1 MPRNI
6 PQTVLLIIFLVLA
19 SAAYWAGVAGVP
31 FHPDESTQIFMSQD
45 VEIFLNDPAAL
56 AWRADAVGDL
66 RQHYR
71 LMDAPLPRTW
81 IGLSRLVAGQPTNPA
96 DWDWTLSWQQNTE
109 RGALPAQGTLLAARL
124 AMALFFPLT
133 LLLTYRTGVLL
144 AGPAAG
150 WTALLLTASNALV
163 LLHTRRAMAEGILL
177 FTVTLSLWC
186 ILRGG
191 RRPWLMALPLALA
204 FLSKQSAAALLV
216 PAGLAL
222 LTPLGG
228 TRPWPARWKNTL
240 IAATIFLAVVALFNP
255 FLWRQPL
262 EAVQAAAR
270 ERAAFTQAQVEAH
283 SARGGALLAG
293 SLPERLVGI
302 VAQLFITPPAVMDVA
317 NYRAELAEEI
327 ARYTINPLH
336 NLLRGFAGGGLLL
349 LFSLFGLLA
358 AGMRAVRRRAT
369 ARPAL
374 ALFAVAGLAQVA
386 MLLLVPVPFQRYSV
400 ILVPYAALWIGVGA
414 AQVWAA
420 RSFCGRRG
428 GSYMEPPLP

>member
-1 MPRNI
+1 MLRKN
-6 PQTVLLIIFLVLA
+6 PQTFLLIVFLMLA
-19 SAAYWAGVAGVP
+19 SSAYWAGVQDVP

-45 VEIFLNDPAAL
+45 VETFFDNPTSL
-56 AWRADAVGDL
+56 AWRADAADDL

-71 LMDAPLPRTW
+71 LMDAPLPRAW
-81 IGLSRLVAGQPTNPA
+81 IGLARILASQPANQA

-109 RGALPAQGTLLAARL
+109 RGALPAPGTLLAARL

-144 AGPAAG
+144 AGPVAG

-163 LLHTRRAMAEGILL
+163 LVHTRRAMAEGILL
-177 FTVTLSLWC
+177 FTVSLSLWC

-204 FLSKQSAAALLV
+204 FLSKQSAAGLLV

-228 TRPWPARWKNTL
+228 ERRWTARWKNTL
-240 IAATIFLAVVALFNP
+240 IAAGIFLTLVVLFNP
-255 FLWRQPL
+255 FLWNHPL
-262 EAVQAAAR
+262 EAVQAAAT

-283 SARGGALLAG
+283 AERGGTLLAG
-293 SLPERLVGI
+293 SLLERLVGI

-317 NYRAELAEEI
+317 NYRAELAEAT
-327 ARYTINPLH
+327 ARYLANPLH
-336 NLLRGFAGGGLLL
+336 SLLRGFGGGGILLL
-349 LFSLFGLLA
+349 LTLFGALA
-358 AGMRAVRRRAT
+358 AGTRAIKRRTNAN
-369 ARPAL
+369 PAL
-374 ALFAVAGLAQVA
+374 ALFAAAGLAQVA

-400 ILVPYAALWIGVGA
+400 ILVSHASLWIGVGA
-414 AQVWAA
+414 ANVWAA
-420 RSFCGRRG
+420 RSSYGTRG
-428 GSYMEPPLP
+428 GSCTEPPQP